1 MDTDQLNF
9 NKSGGLIPVI
19 AQDALSG
26 KVLMQAYMNRQALEQ
41 TLSEGRLTLFSRSKN
56 RIWTKGETSGNFMM
70 VTDILPDC
78 DKDCLLIKV
87 TPAGPACHTGQDT
100 CFGETNPFGISGSG
114 GRADIRGSQ
123 HASEAFLFLG
133 KLEQLLKERK
143 LSDPQKSYTAQL
155 FAAGTKQIAKKLGE
169 EAVEL
174 VLESER
180 GEPQRFIEE
189 AADLVYHLSVLLLS
203 RNMEWEDVI
212 HELQKRHGSPRQA

>member
-1 MDTDQLNF
+1 MDTDKLNF

-87 TPAGPACHTGQDT
+87 TPSGPACHTGQDT
-100 CFGETNPFGISGSG
+100 CFGESNPLGVVRPG
-114 GRADIRGSQ
+114 GEADIQGNQ
-123 HASEAFLFLG
+123 NAAGAFLFLE

-143 LSDPQKSYTAQL
+143 LSDPQKSYIAQL

-174 VLESER
+174 VLEAER

-203 RNMEWEDVI
+203 RDMEWEDLI
-212 HELQKRHGSPRQA
+212 HELQKRHGSSRQA